1 MKGLAAKLDHP
12 LFFTVA
18 LLFVLTAERKLI
30 GAAAKKMGWSGIAS
44 FFQ

>member
-1 MKGLAAKLDHP
+1 MKDMWGKLDHP
-12 LFFTVA
+12 LFFTIA

-30 GAAAKKMGWSGIAS
+30 GAGAKKMGWTGIAS